1 MYNSLKIIFLLSLS
15 LLTVVYAQS
24 SATLNIYSFAL
35 SDESKVKSFSLYLN
49 KKKIVT
55 FKNGERI
62 SIKILNPKNLSVK
75 IRNRTTGYTY
85 KTDFDFKNDYTY
97 YWEFS
102 TLTQYAKKERSEAI
116 EEMKQEGTFLSD
128 SVRFLVVD
136 IKSDKLIVKDKK
148 NISIAKVDFGKEKEN
163 LSIPDEIPER
173 PNPVGAKEIDDFVNK
188 AFDIY
193 ETTKA
198 FSDQIR
204 NINSKIQEL
213 MELQNIVGNP
223 IKKVKKEA
231 MLIQRNITTL
241 INDSQ
246 ELSKLAPNILNGA
259 KSLKFTKIATATKN
273 ILSAVDAVK
282 WSLITLGELINDL
295 PGILSDIASFEKNN
309 NITDTEVILED
320 IVEVQPDQVNNET
333 SNVSL
338 IVVKESEVE
347 TQKLG
352 LGQMI
357 LTTDTKKLLIFDGDK
372 FREVVLKDWK

>member
-352 LGQMI
+352 PGQMI